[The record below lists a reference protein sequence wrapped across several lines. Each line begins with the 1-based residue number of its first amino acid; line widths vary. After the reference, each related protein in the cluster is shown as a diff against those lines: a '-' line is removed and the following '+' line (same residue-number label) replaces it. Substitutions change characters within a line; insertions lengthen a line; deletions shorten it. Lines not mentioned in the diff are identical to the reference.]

1 MDIRSF
7 KNQDID
13 RKNTDIEML
22 REENARLKKEIEE
35 LKAAKAAVLTR
46 ALDDYLANAKKDQLI
61 NFDDAN
67 YEYFWTAECG
77 DVCLWKVPNELYAL
91 ESPDGSGGSRVQQA
105 FQYEQFGEE
114 WGCLSSF
121 GVRTMTLADLKEAD
135 GWELDDECCG
145 HPDCATCG
153 TKEEERPARCFEC
166 GKEGTFVWEEG
177 KDDWLCEKCAD
188 ICHQEEYICANCGYK
203 FANEEEWAGACDE
216 HSCHYCECDCEDCA
230 NDELNAAIDA
240 SGNALH

>member
-1 MDIRSF
+1 
-7 KNQDID
+7 
-13 RKNTDIEML
+13 ML

-91 ESPDGSGGSRVQQA
+91 EHPEDGGSRVQAA
-105 FQYEQFGEE
+105 FMNEQFGEE
-114 WGCLSSF
+114 WGGLSSF
-121 GVRTMTLADLKEAD
+121 GVRTMTKEDLREAD
-135 GWELDDECCG
+135 GWELDDEPCG
-145 HPDCATCG
+145 CPECTKCG
-153 TKEEERPARCFEC
+153 TKEEEYRC
-166 GKEGTFVWEEG
+166 
-177 KDDWLCEKCAD
+177 D
-188 ICHQEEYICANCGYK
+188 NCGHK